1 MTMRHLQRTRRASAE
16 PGAEPSAPEPGQEQL
31 PGSGVGV
38 LILRVWSEGT
48 AADRQMRMRIVSRED
63 VTSDRGTDRLAD
75 LARGL
80 RRLHPGVA
88 GAVSAALTGIR
99 HARQPGDGPR

>member
-63 VTSDRGTDRLAD
+63 VTSDLEQTVSLTSRAD
-75 LARGL
+75 S
-80 RRLHPGVA
+80 VA
-88 GAVSAALTGIR
+88 YIQAWLER
-99 HARQPGDGPR
+99 FPLP